1 MPVRMLCRR
10 IRAPRL
16 DNVLRLLLCLV
27 ILGLGLTTP
36 ATAAKRFVMPH
47 PTDAK
52 VFPAHDEHP
61 LEKVSIAVDLYD
73 TAQKAAIFNTRYL
86 ERGLLPVLF
95 VVSNGGS
102 QPVVLDRIKVKL
114 VLRDRS
120 KISPATE
127 EDMFR
132 RFSRTPHNDS
142 GVSRLPLPTPPRGPK
157 AGVSRDVKEE
167 MDAARFQSRPVEPG
181 GTQTGFLFFDIS
193 ETQKSMAG
201 AHLYVTG
208 IRDGGGTELMY
219 FDIPLDKYLAAS
231 PKAD

>member
-1 MPVRMLCRR
+1 
-10 IRAPRL
+10 
-16 DNVLRLLLCLV
+16 
-27 ILGLGLTTP
+27 LGLGLTTL
-36 ATAAKRFVMPH
+36 AVGAKRFVMPH

-52 VFPAHDEHP
+52 AFPAHDEHP
-61 LEKVSIAVDLYD
+61 LEKVSIAIDLYD
-73 TAQKAAIFNTRYL
+73 TAQKSAIFNARYL
-86 ERGLLPVLF
+86 ERGFLPMLF

-102 QPVVLDRIKVKL
+102 QPVVLDRIGVKL
-114 VLRDRS
+114 VLHDRS

-127 EDMFR
+127 DDMFR

-142 GVSRLPLPTPPRGPK
+142 GVSRLPLPTPPRAPK

-167 MDAARFQSRPVEPG
+167 MDAARFQSRAVEPG

-208 IRDGGGTELMY
+208 VRESGGNELMF

-231 PKAD
+231 SAADKP